1 MNITEACHMVFCEP
15 LLDPGEEAQAIG
27 RIHRREIDGV
37 DIICVGTF
45 GYVMG
50 CMYGIVMVRMDGPS

>member
-1 MNITEACHMVFCEP
+1 MVFCEP